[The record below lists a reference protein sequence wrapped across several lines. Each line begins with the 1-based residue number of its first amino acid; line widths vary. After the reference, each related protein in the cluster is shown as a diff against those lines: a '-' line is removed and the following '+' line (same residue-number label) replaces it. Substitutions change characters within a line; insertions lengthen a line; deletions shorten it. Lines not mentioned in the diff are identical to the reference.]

1 MIPLPFCGIIYP
13 MSWTKSELKGLYERD
28 KKSAKEIADTFG
40 CSENKVNYWLWKL
53 KIPKRSI
60 SEAIYQK
67 LNPNGDPF
75 KINKIHTKEL
85 VFLYGL
91 GLGLYWGEGT
101 KRDKHSVRL
110 GNTDP
115 AMIVKFLEFLDK
127 IYSIKRK
134 KLRFGLQI
142 FSDMSPEVALSFW
155 SKEIGFPKS
164 QFMKVIV
171 TPSRGVGTYK
181 NKVKHGVLTIH
192 YGNTKLR
199 NIVCEA
205 VDELK

>member
-1 MIPLPFCGIIYP
+1 M
-13 MSWTKSELKGLYERD
+13 GLNEGKLRKLYIRD
-28 KKSAKEIADTFG
+28 KKSAKEVADILK
-40 CSENKVNYWLWKL
+40 CSENKVTYWLRKYD
-53 KIPKRSI
+53 IPKRSV

-75 KINKIHTKEL
+75 KINKINTQKL
-85 VFLYGL
+85 AFLYGL

-101 KRDKHSVRL
+101 KRDRHSIRL

-115 AMIVKFLEFLDK
+115 VMIVKFLEFLEK
-127 IYSIKRK
+127 MYSIKRK

-142 FSDMSPEVALSFW
+142 FSDMSPQTALNFW
-155 SKEIGFPKS
+155 SREIGFPKS

-171 TPSRGVGTYK
+171 TPSRGVGTYRHK
-181 NKVKHGVLTIH
+181 IKHGVLTIH
-192 YGNTKLR
+192 YGNKKLR
-199 NIVCEA
+199 DILCKA